1 MNSRTDPADDT
12 ALERRARRNVALRFG
27 WTIHALVYVL
37 VNLGLAVLSA
47 WQGKAWAMFPALGWG
62 LALLIHGAVVMF
74 VIRGDGMRERALARE
89 RERLRGTGDSR

>member
-1 MNSRTDPADDT
+1 MNSRTDPTDDT

-89 RERLRGTGDSR
+89 RERLRGTGGSR